1 MSLAEFA
8 DPPRRVAERLLVF
21 VVARRLQRG
30 RKSDRRASSQHRI
43 ERTVLTVNAFGSF
56 ELGSTETKVLTPS
69 RRGAVLADAPRKTS
83 LLIEI
88 FSGVSL
94 MQRRRG

>member
-1 MSLAEFA
+1 M
-8 DPPRRVAERLLVF
+8 
-21 VVARRLQRG
+21 
-30 RKSDRRASSQHRI
+30 
-43 ERTVLTVNAFGSF
+43 TVNAFGSF